1 MSGESALPG
10 GVSGVLGSPFY
21 ANLLSGW
28 LPNRYY
34 PLRSRES
41 ELEDI
46 TISLTEFVPGK

>member
-34 PLRSRES
+34 RCEAGRASWRTSP
-41 ELEDI
+41 
-46 TISLTEFVPGK
+46 FH